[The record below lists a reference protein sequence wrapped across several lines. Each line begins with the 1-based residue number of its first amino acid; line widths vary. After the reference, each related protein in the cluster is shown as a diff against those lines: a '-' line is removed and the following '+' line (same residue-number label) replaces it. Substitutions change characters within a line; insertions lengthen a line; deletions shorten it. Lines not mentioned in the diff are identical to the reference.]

1 MNKLN
6 QIGLENYNKSYG
18 NYKSDKHKS
27 RNNLFF
33 ELQFLLHHLELP
45 KKDLIDLR
53 DIILNKV
60 KDK

>member
-6 QIGLENYNKSYG
+6 KIGLENYNKSYG

-27 RNNLFF
+27 KYNLLF

-45 KKDLIDLR
+45 KKDLIEVR
-53 DIILNKV
+53 DTILNKV
-60 KDK
+60 KD